1 MAYLHQMQRLS
12 DIATLMNKTN
22 FKVHKAIMCS
32 ASSVIA
38 AACDNDMKEKD
49 SGVIEHDEYDTDT
62 VERMIAYVYT
72 QTYDV
77 KKVSYLTEHI
87 EDPHAGMTLPDVN
100 DMLVAHARVFAIGD
114 YYDIPKLK
122 DLAVENFL
130 EVSRVGWEV
139 EGFIEVIKEVNKL
152 TSTDHPELRNVLRLI
167 AMEHITELT
176 KKDDFMTQLAGLKDT
191 QDFAA
196 DMLRVVVLH
205 HDEER
210 SRLNEDLK
218 TANELA
224 EQVTDRIKRLEDR
237 LAAEIDRAASNGER
251 ADANASDARQAIH
264 QLRSLILQ
272 LPLQCRNDHCNRE
285 FGKLQIEHKG
295 NATPGSFYTDWWIKC
310 AKCNCKLNK

>member
-1 MAYLHQMQRLS
+1 MAYVHQMQRLS
-12 DIATLMNKTN
+12 DIATLMDNKKYSDLTISCHGHN

-38 AACDNDMKEKD
+38 AACDNDMKEKET
-49 SGVIEHDEYDTDT
+49 GVIEHDEYDTDT

-77 KKVSYLTEHI
+77 EKALYLTEHT
-87 EDPHAGMTLPDVN
+87 EDLHAGTTLPDVN
-100 DMLVAHARVFAIGD
+100 EMLVAHARVFAIGD
-114 YYDIPKLK
+114 YYDMPKLK

-176 KKDDFMTQLAGLKDT
+176 KKDDFMTQLAGLKEG

-210 SRLNEDLK
+210 ASLNEDLK

-224 EQVTDRIKRLEDR
+224 EQVTDRIKRLED
-237 LAAEIDRAASNGER
+237 
-251 ADANASDARQAIH
+251 
-264 QLRSLILQ
+264 
-272 LPLQCRNDHCNRE
+272 
-285 FGKLQIEHKG
+285 
-295 NATPGSFYTDWWIKC
+295 
-310 AKCNCKLNK
+310 